1 MSAEGAAGTAKRTK
15 LPRTVKALAAVS
27 LLTDASSEMIYPLLP
42 AFLTATLGVGA
53 AWVGVIEGA
62 ADAVASLLKL
72 ASGWWSDRMPRRK
85 PLVVFGYGL
94 ASVLRPL
101 VAFASAGWQVLAIRV
116 GDRVGKGIRG
126 APRDAMIADAVP
138 ANERGRAFGV
148 QRAADHAGAFIG
160 PLIAFVLLQWVGVS
174 VRTVFLLAAIPG
186 AIAVLV
192 AVFGVREDV
201 SRRLPADDPANPV
214 VRLVDHIVAEGIL
227 TRASEIHLAPE
238 ESCVAVWYRIDGELR
253 RVMALPPNA
262 GPPLTARIKGMASLD
277 VAERERTQDG
287 RAHVTVKG
295 ARVDV
300 RVATIPGPLGEK
312 TVISILGRG
321 PIAGDASASDAAVP
335 AAAPPLGA
343 PFWRYLAVLVLFTLG
358 NSTDAFLLLRASQLG
373 VSAATIPLL
382 WAALHVVKSATSIP
396 AGAWS
401 DRVGRRTMIA
411 AGWLW
416 YALVYLGF
424 ALASSMWHAWALFIA
439 YGLFFG
445 LTEAVERALVADLV
459 PAARRGT
466 AFGWYNGV
474 IGAAVL
480 PASVVFGLLWDW
492 RGSAFAF
499 TVGAAAAAV
508 ASVALVAVRPPRERT
523 A

>member
-1 MSAEGAAGTAKRTK
+1 MSARETADAARATTRTK
-15 LPRTVKALAAVS
+15 LPRTVKALSAVS
-27 LLTDASSEMIYPLLP
+27 LFTDASSEMIYPLLP
-42 AFLTATLGVGA
+42 AFLTATLGVSA
-53 AWVGVIEGA
+53 AWVGIIEGT

-72 ASGWWSDRMPRRK
+72 ASGWWSDRVPRRK

-101 VAFASAGWQVLAIRV
+101 VGFASAGWQVLAIRV

-138 ANERGRAFGV
+138 AGERGRAFGV

-174 VRTVFLLAAIPG
+174 VRTVFLLAA
-186 AIAVLV
+186 
-192 AVFGVREDV
+192 
-201 SRRLPADDPANPV
+201 
-214 VRLVDHIVAEGIL
+214 
-227 TRASEIHLAPE
+227 
-238 ESCVAVWYRIDGELR
+238 
-253 RVMALPPNA
+253 
-262 GPPLTARIKGMASLD
+262 
-277 VAERERTQDG
+277 
-287 RAHVTVKG
+287 
-295 ARVDV
+295 
-300 RVATIPGPLGEK
+300 
-312 TVISILGRG
+312 
-321 PIAGDASASDAAVP
+321 VP
-335 AAAPPLGA
+335 AAVAMVVVVFVLKEDDSRQTTVDSGRLAVDRAPTAIRRPPTADAPLGA
-343 PFWRYLAVLVLFTLG
+343 SFWRYLAVLVLFTLG

-424 ALASSMWHAWALFIA
+424 ALASSTWHAWALFIA

-499 TVGAAAAAV
+499 TVGAASAAL
-508 ASVALVAVRPPRERT
+508 ASIALVAVRPPREHT

>member
-1 MSAEGAAGTAKRTK
+1 MSAREAADAARATKRTK
-15 LPRTVKALAAVS
+15 LPRTVKALSAVS
-27 LLTDASSEMIYPLLP
+27 LFTDASSEMIYPLLP
-42 AFLTATLGVGA
+42 AFLTATLGVSA
-53 AWVGVIEGA
+53 AWVGIIEGT

-174 VRTVFLLAAIPG
+174 VRTVFLLAA
-186 AIAVLV
+186 
-192 AVFGVREDV
+192 
-201 SRRLPADDPANPV
+201 
-214 VRLVDHIVAEGIL
+214 
-227 TRASEIHLAPE
+227 
-238 ESCVAVWYRIDGELR
+238 
-253 RVMALPPNA
+253 
-262 GPPLTARIKGMASLD
+262 
-277 VAERERTQDG
+277 
-287 RAHVTVKG
+287 
-295 ARVDV
+295 
-300 RVATIPGPLGEK
+300 
-312 TVISILGRG
+312 
-321 PIAGDASASDAAVP
+321 VP
-335 AAAPPLGA
+335 AAVAMVVVVFVLKEDGGRTSAVGGGRLAVGAATAANGQPPTSNAPLGA

-459 PAARRGT
+459 PASRRGT

-499 TVGAAAAAV
+499 TVGAASAAL
-508 ASVALVAVRPPRERT
+508 ASVALVAVRPPRERN